1 MPVYDQ
7 LVAEIPASS
16 AIKLPVAPIAVV
28 VGAAKFSA
36 LNQKIPRPMT
46 IVNGIILAMVIS
58 V

>member
-28 VGAAKFSA
+28 VGAAKSP
-36 LNQKIPRPMT
+36 L
-46 IVNGIILAMVIS
+46 
-58 V
+58 